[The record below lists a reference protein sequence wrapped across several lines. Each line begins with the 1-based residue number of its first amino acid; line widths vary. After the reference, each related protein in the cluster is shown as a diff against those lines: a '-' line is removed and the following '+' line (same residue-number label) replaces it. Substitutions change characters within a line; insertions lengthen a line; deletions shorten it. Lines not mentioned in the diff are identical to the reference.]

1 MNLIINE
8 LIYLLTSTLL
18 HGQEMMTTIQ
28 RNTETVA
35 VGDIYDKGTSAL
47 SSDPHS
53 TAAMS
58 SFMKVLKYVHLLK
71 NCRNN
76 CLYTAW
82 LLTTL
87 YLVDLCRPVSSI
99 DGHWHLRSTRR
110 GQLDVPRVRTVNV
123 VDCLLGAPFL
133 SVSRTM
139 HCLYLTLGTGSDISI
154 SRPTSTPRVF
164 EDFCYS

>member
-1 MNLIINE
+1 MVKMNLIINE

-28 RNTETVA
+28 QNTETVA

-99 DGHWHLRSTRR
+99 DGHWHLRSARR
-110 GQLDVPRVRTVNV
+110 GQFDVHELDCQHTKDAFFHVGPSAWNALPV
-123 VDCLLGAPFL
+123 CLNNTAL
-133 SVSRTM
+133 SVS
-139 HCLYLTLGTGSDISI
+139 
-154 SRPTSTPRVF
+154 V
-164 EDFCYS
+164 

>member
-18 HGQEMMTTIQ
+18 HGQEMMTTMQ

-47 SSDPHS
+47 STDPHS

-76 CLYTAW
+76 CLHTAW

-87 YLVDLCRPVSSI
+87 I
-99 DGHWHLRSTRR
+99 DGHWHLRSARR
-110 GQLDVPRVRTVNV
+110 GQFDVHELDCQHTKDAFFHVGPSAWNTLPV
-123 VDCLLGAPFL
+123 CLNNNTL
-133 SVSRTM
+133 SLSNFR
-139 HCLYLTLGTGSDISI
+139 HQLKHFYFSS
-154 SRPTSTPRVF
+154 
-164 EDFCYS
+164 Y